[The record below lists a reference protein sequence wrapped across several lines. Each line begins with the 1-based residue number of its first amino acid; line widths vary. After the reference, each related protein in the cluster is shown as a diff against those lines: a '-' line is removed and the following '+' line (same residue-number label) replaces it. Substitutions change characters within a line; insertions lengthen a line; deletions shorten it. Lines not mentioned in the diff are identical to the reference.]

1 MIELIILALATYGVS
16 KLISDYDGPFD
27 ILYRLR
33 NIKVLKALLCVV
45 CTSIYV
51 GVALSIVW
59 ALGHALWLTPLALVG
74 IVVILEEKL

>member
-27 ILYRLR
+27 ILYKIRHV
-33 NIKVLKALLCVV
+33 KYLKALLCVV
-45 CTSIYV
+45 CTSLYV
-51 GVALSIVW
+51 AVVFSIVW

-74 IVVILEEKL
+74 FVVILEEKL